1 MYYSNIKEK
10 PHSIMKCF
18 DLFQQYLAM
27 DVTLPVD
34 QVREFVILVTRHV
47 NLVLGVAKS
56 AIMLEDMM
64 KSAKFAFGKKNYAL
78 IFFKKIQ
85 IYMHSTHC

>member
-1 MYYSNIKEK
+1 
-10 PHSIMKCF
+10 MKCF

-64 KSAKFAFGKKNYAL
+64 KSAKFAFGKK
-78 IFFKKIQ
+78 IVP
-85 IYMHSTHC
+85 